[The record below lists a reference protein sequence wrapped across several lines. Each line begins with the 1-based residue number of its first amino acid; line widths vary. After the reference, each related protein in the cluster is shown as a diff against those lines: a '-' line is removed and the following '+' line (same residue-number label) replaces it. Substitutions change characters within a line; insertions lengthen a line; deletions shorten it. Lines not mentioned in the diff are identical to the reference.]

1 MLHNKQANQ
10 LAHVYPQIKDPSIS
24 IAMCT
29 HIFSKLSIN
38 ERTDRRNNYALKDQ
52 IEQNIKGSLESHTH
66 MYCSFLVQPLRSS
79 KIQMCGK
86 LDLSNEIPSVT
97 IPKHGISTDPRY
109 RCVVN

>member
-24 IAMCT
+24 IVMCT
-29 HIFSKLSIN
+29 QIFSKLSIN
-38 ERTDRRNNYALKDQ
+38 ERTNRHNNSALKDQ

-79 KIQMCGK
+79 KIQMCDK

-97 IPKHGISTDPRY
+97 IPKRWYQHTPTV
-109 RCVVN
+109 CAVHT